1 MQILLSFIL
10 TLNILYA
17 QTLIEKNGKFYENK
31 KLYSGE
37 IKKEKFFLNSFSE
50 EITTYKNGDIIAKK
64 KICL

>member
-17 QTLIEKNGKFYENK
+17 QNLIEKNGKFYENK

-37 IKKEKFFLNSFSE
+37 IKKKSFS
-50 EITTYKNGDIIAKK
+50 
-64 KICL
+64 